1 MISKININNFKA
13 LKDISIEISPLNIFT
28 GLNGMGKSTVLQTL
42 LLARQSRSSEGKELK
57 LNDDSFVQLGTF
69 EEVFCEAP
77 KDNKFKLNIDWNNK
91 ESLIFETSYQSS
103 LKDEKVIQNEV
114 ETKFPVEQAL
124 FQNDAF
130 VYLSSDRIIPADT
143 YQTNDTFVKNHQLGL
158 RGEFAPHFYQ
168 RNKNVEIPI
177 KELVFDE
184 QDKVCTLEV
193 QVNNWL
199 NIISPG
205 VKIHTEIQN
214 GLVVLKYSYSTK
226 DDETS
231 KFRAKNAGF
240 GLTYVFSILV
250 ALLSAKKGDLIIIE
264 NPEANIH
271 PKGQTELAR
280 LMALAAKNGVQI
292 FCETHSDHIIYGSRI
307 AIKEGA
313 INKDDVKIYY
323 IDRDENE
330 HFSHAHWIE
339 IDDFG
344 RMERKVRKYFDEFE
358 SHLNQLMS

>member
-13 LKDISIEISPLNIFT
+13 LRDISIDISPLNIFT
-28 GLNGMGKSTVLQTL
+28 GLNGMGKSTVLQSL
-42 LLARQSRSSEGKELK
+42 LLARQSKNSDGKELK
-57 LNDDSFVQLGTF
+57 LDDSSFVQLGSF
-69 EEVFCEAP
+69 EEVFCEAAQ
-77 KDNKFKLNIDWNNK
+77 NEKFKLNINWNNK
-91 ESLIFETSYQSS
+91 ESLLFETNYQTS
-103 LKDEKVIQNEV
+103 LKDEKVIQNDV
-114 ETKFPVEQAL
+114 ETSLPGDQAL
-124 FQNDAF
+124 FKNDTF
-130 VYLSSDRIIPADT
+130 VYLSSDRIVPADT
-143 YQTNDTFVKNHQLGL
+143 YQTNDTFVKNHQLGT
-158 RGEFAPHFYQ
+158 RGEFAPHYYQ
-168 RNKNVEIPI
+168 NNKNIGIPI
-177 KELVFDE
+177 KELAFDNE
-184 QDKVCTLEV
+184 DDIFTLEV
-193 QVNNWL
+193 QVNKWL
-199 NIISPG
+199 SIISPG
-205 VKIHTEIQN
+205 VKVHTEIQN
-214 GLVVLKYSYSTK
+214 SLVVLKYSYSTRE
-226 DDETS
+226 DETS